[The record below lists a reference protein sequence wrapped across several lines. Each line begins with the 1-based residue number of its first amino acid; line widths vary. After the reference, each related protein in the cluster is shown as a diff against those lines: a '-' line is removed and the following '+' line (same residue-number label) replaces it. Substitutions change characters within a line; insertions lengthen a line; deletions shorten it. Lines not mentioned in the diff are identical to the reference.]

1 MKAFIRSAA
10 CISPQE
16 TFGDEFLTR
25 ITGYEGARLKAIEPD
40 YKEFIDPKQ
49 ARRMSHV
56 IKMGIAAAKK
66 CLADG
71 NVEIPGAII
80 TGTAYGCIEDTV
92 NFLTRIVEQQEELLS
107 PTAFI
112 QSTHNTV
119 AAQIA
124 LMLQCHN
131 YNLTYVH
138 KGVSFENA
146 LTDALMLVN
155 EQEADNV
162 LVGGTDELVD
172 ACFKVLTR
180 LGLYKRHPINSL
192 DLFKERSKGT
202 IGGEGAIFF
211 LLNSQPSPRDLAELS
226 GLKVLYKPT
235 DIHKSI
241 EDFLSENEVGL
252 DEIDL
257 LITGKNGDSK
267 SDEIYAALGD
277 SLFPNTPVANY
288 KHLCGEYPVSTS
300 FALWLAANILKKQT
314 IPEVIMEKGSVSNPR
329 KILIHNHYLQKYHSL
344 MLVSAV

>member
-16 TFGDEFLTR
+16 TFGDGFLTR
-25 ITGYEGARLKAIEPD
+25 IVEYEGIRLKAIEPD

-124 LMLQCHN
+124 LMLQCHS

-138 KGVSFENA
+138 KGVSFESA
-146 LTDALMLVN
+146 LTDALMLLN

-162 LVGGTDELVD
+162 
-172 ACFKVLTR
+172 
-180 LGLYKRHPINSL
+180 P
-192 DLFKERSKGT
+192 
-202 IGGEGAIFF
+202 
-211 LLNSQPSPRDLAELS
+211 
-226 GLKVLYKPT
+226 
-235 DIHKSI
+235 
-241 EDFLSENEVGL
+241 
-252 DEIDL
+252 
-257 LITGKNGDSK
+257 
-267 SDEIYAALGD
+267 
-277 SLFPNTPVANY
+277 
-288 KHLCGEYPVSTS
+288 EY
-300 FALWLAANILKKQT
+300 
-314 IPEVIMEKGSVSNPR
+314 
-329 KILIHNHYLQKYHSL
+329 
-344 MLVSAV
+344 

>member
-16 TFGDEFLTR
+16 TFGDDFLTR
-25 ITGYEGARLKAIEPD
+25 IVEYEGIRLKAIEPG

-71 NVEIPGAII
+71 AIEIPGAII

-92 NFLTRIVEQQEELLS
+92 NFLTRIIEQQEELLS

-124 LMLQCHN
+124 LLLQCHN

-138 KGVSFENA
+138 KGVSFESA
-146 LTDALMLVN
+146 LTDALMLLN
-155 EQEADNV
+155 EDEANNV

-172 ACFKVLTR
+172 ACFKILTR
-180 LGLYKRHPINSL
+180 LGLYKRQPINSL
-192 DLFKERSKGT
+192 DLFKEPTKGT

-211 LLNSQPSPRDLAELS
+211 LLNNQPSPHDLAELS
-226 GLKVLYKPT
+226 GLKVLYKPQNIGGEI
-235 DIHKSI
+235 DA
-241 EDFLSENEVGL
+241 FLSDNSLNVSDL
-252 DEIDL
+252 DL
-257 LITGKNGDSK
+257 VVTGRNGDTK
-267 SDEIYAALGD
+267 NDEVYHELANSI
-277 SLFPNTPVANY
+277 FQNVPVANY

-300 FALWLAANILKKQT
+300 FALWLAANILKRRT
-314 IPEVIMEKGSVSNPR
+314 VPEIIMENGSVSMPR
-329 KILIHNHYLQKYHSL
+329 KILIHNHYLRKYHSL